1 MTATGA
7 GADPSAPTDRSAEA
21 DRADDAALVAT
32 ERWFLHRGIPHFIED
47 YSAGEDVFTRAL
59 PVLGLV
65 FVVELLGAVN
75 LDWTWWANALAIVGA
90 VGVVAAGWAL
100 VNRLRGAPTWRLPT
114 RVGPVEL
121 GTFVVLPALLPL
133 VFGGQVPSALSTAAG
148 NLLLLAAVYLVTSY
162 GLIPMIR
169 WALGQTVRELS
180 AVVGLLGRAL
190 PLLLL
195 FTVTLFITTEV
206 WQVAATLDGP
216 LLAVTIGVF
225 VVVGAAFLFS
235 RLPAE
240 LRELTGEPL
249 GPWVGECCAGTPL
262 EPAVPALD
270 HEFVPPPLSRR
281 QQGNVLLVLLFS
293 QAVQVVLVSLMLGAF
308 FLVLGMLTIR
318 PEVEA
323 AWLGDLGS
331 SAELLSF
338 RLFDHELV
346 LSRAL
351 LNVAIF
357 VAGFAGFY
365 FTIYALID
373 PTYREQF
380 FDGIVGEVR
389 QAMGV
394 RAAYLALRHRG
405 G

>member
-1 MTATGA
+1 MPAV
-7 GADPSAPTDRSAEA
+7 
-21 DRADDAALVAT
+21 AASDSPPLDAT

-65 FVVELLGAVN
+65 FVAELLGAVN
-75 LDWTWWANALAIVGA
+75 LDWTWWANAASLAGA
-90 VGVVAAGWAL
+90 LALVAGGWAL
-100 VNRLRGAPTWRLPT
+100 VNHLRGEPTWRLPS

-133 VFGGQVPSALSTAAG
+133 VFGGQVPSALWTAAG

-162 GLIPMIR
+162 GLIPMSL
-169 WALGQTVRELS
+169 WALGQTARELA

-195 FTVTLFITTEV
+195 FSVTLFITTEV

-216 LLAVTIGVF
+216 LLAVTLALF
-225 VVVGAAFLFS
+225 VVAGTAFLFS
-235 RLPAE
+235 RLPGE
-240 LRELTGEPL
+240 LRGLTGEPV
-249 GPWVGECCAGTPL
+249 GPWVDECCAGTPL
-262 EPAVPALD
+262 ERELPSVD
-270 HEFVPPPLSRR
+270 REFVPPPLSRR
-281 QQGNVLLVLLFS
+281 QKGNVLLVLLFS
-293 QAVQVVLVSLMLGAF
+293 QAVQVVLVSLMLGVF

-323 AWLGDLGS
+323 AWLGDLGRS
-331 SAELLSF
+331 TELLSF
-338 RLFDHELV
+338 RLADHDMV

-380 FDGIVGEVR
+380 FEGIVGEVR

-394 RAAYLALRHRG
+394 RAAYLALRARG
-405 G
+405 R

>member
-1 MTATGA
+1 MTATDASA
-7 GADPSAPTDRSAEA
+7 GADREAGAPGNA
-21 DRADDAALVAT
+21 AALAAT

-75 LDWTWWANALAIVGA
+75 LDWTWWANALAILRA
-90 VGVVAAGWAL
+90 LALVAAGWAL

-133 VFGGQVPSALSTAAG
+133 VFGGQVPSAASTAAG
-148 NLLLLAAVYLVTSY
+148 NLLLLGAVYLVTSY

-169 WALGQTVRELS
+169 WALGQTVRELA

-195 FTVTLFITTEV
+195 FSVTLFITTEV

-216 LLAVTIGVF
+216 LLAITIAVF
-225 VVVGAAFLFS
+225 VVVGTAFLFS
-235 RLPAE
+235 RLPGE
-240 LRELTGEPL
+240 LRGLTGEPL

-270 HEFVPPPLSRR
+270 PEFVPPPLSRR

-293 QAVQVVLVSLMLGAF
+293 QAVQVVLVSLVLGLF

-323 AWLGDLGS
+323 AWLGDLGHS
-331 SAELLSF
+331 SELLSF
-338 RLFDHELV
+338 RLADHDLV

-394 RAAYLALRHRG
+394 RAAYLALRRSLSLTAG
-405 G
+405 